1 MDDWIINFKLKN
13 HHAKKKKQLLFFSY
27 AIMPFFLGLILSF
40 NLAH

>member
-1 MDDWIINFKLKN
+1 MIGLLISNLKTIMQ
-13 HHAKKKKQLLFFSY
+13 KKKKQLLFFSY